1 MKNEK
6 FVIVTGATRG
16 LGLGCVE
23 TLLKQGHRVLATGRD
38 PQKIRQALPAE
49 LHEKLLVEALD
60 VASPASL
67 DAFATRLSVLTD
79 KVDVLINNAGIFVD
93 DYSAKGP
100 LGTPL
105 EALERTLR
113 TNLMGPYRLC
123 QIVFPFLKRSTEG
136 RIVNVSSGMGQL
148 SEMGGGTPAYRIS
161 KTALNGLTAL
171 LANELKS
178 DKILVNSVCP
188 GWVKTD
194 MGGAGATRELSQGVA
209 SILWAAEVPSGG
221 PTGGF
226 FRDGKALA
234 W

>member
-49 LHEKLLVEALD
+49 LHEKLLVETLD
-60 VASPASL
+60 VASSASL
-67 DAFATRLSVLTD
+67 DAFASKLATLTQS
-79 KVDVLINNAGIFVD
+79 VDVLINNAGIFVD
-93 DYSAKGP
+93 DQAATAP
-100 LGTPL
+100 LSTSL

-123 QIVFPFLKRSTEG
+123 QIVLPFLKRSG
-136 RIVNVSSGMGQL
+136 DARVVNVSSGLGQL
-148 SEMGGGTPAYRIS
+148 SEMGRGTPAYRIS

-171 LANELKS
+171 LAAELKAE
-178 DKILVNSVCP
+178 KILVNSVCP
-188 GWVKTD
+188 GWVRTD
-194 MGGAGATRELSQGVA
+194 MGGSSAPRELAQGVA
-209 SILWAAEVPSGG
+209 SILWAAEIPSSGPSGG
-221 PTGGF
+221 Y